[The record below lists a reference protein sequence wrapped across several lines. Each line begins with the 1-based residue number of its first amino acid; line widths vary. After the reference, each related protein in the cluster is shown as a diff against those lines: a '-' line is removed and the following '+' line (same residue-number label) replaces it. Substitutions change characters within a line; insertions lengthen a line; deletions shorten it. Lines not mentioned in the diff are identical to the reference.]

1 MTGQQLKNS
10 ILQEAIEG
18 RLVPQDPN
26 DEPASV
32 LLERIRAEKA
42 RLVKE
47 KKIKKDKNESR
58 IYRTEDGHWMEHFED
73 KSREDVCIDEEIPF
87 ELPSG
92 WEWCRWGMLGDYK
105 KGPFGSSLTKSM
117 FVPLSKTS
125 VKVYEQKNAIQK
137 DFSIGD
143 YYISQEKYKTM
154 EGFTV
159 YPGDII
165 VSCAGT
171 IGETYKIPKEAPLG
185 IINQALMRARLFDE
199 DIVDYW
205 MLYFHY
211 ILIIENKL
219 KGSGSAIKNIPPF
232 DVLKKMLV
240 AIPPMH
246 EQKRILEKIY
256 KLNVLSEA
264 YGKAQ
269 EELVKLT
276 EALPEQLKKS
286 ILQEAIEGHLVPQDP
301 NDEPASVLLERIR
314 AEKARLVKEKK
325 IKKDKNES
333 RIYRTDDGH
342 WMEHFE
348 DKNRE
353 DICIDEEIPFDV
365 PSGWEWERWGNISQS
380 IQYGYNAPSEVSGI
394 IRMVRISDIQEN
406 KVIWDSVPYC
416 NIKESDIDNYLLCP
430 NDILFA
436 RTGGTVGKSFLVKDT
451 PYKAIYAGYLIR
463 TRYSNMLRP
472 EYLKYYMES
481 RLYWEQLRN
490 GTIATAQPNCN
501 GQTLSKMFVP
511 IPPLAEQHRI
521 VEMIES
527 LLPKI
532 EKLKVNI

>member
-73 KSREDVCIDEEIPF
+73 KSREDICIDEEIPF
-87 ELPSG
+87 ELPGG
-92 WEWCRWGMLGDYK
+92 WEWCRMQKIIDFINGRAYK
-105 KGPFGSSLTKSM
+105 KEELL
-117 FVPLSKTS
+117 LSGKY
-125 VKVYEQKNAIQK
+125 KVLRVGN
-137 DFSIGD
+137 FFTNNSW
-143 YYISQEKYKTM
+143 YYSDLELPEEKYCNKGDLLYAWSASFGPKIWDGDKTI
-154 EGFTV
+154 FHYHIWNV
-159 YPGDII
+159 KY
-165 VSCAGT
+165 
-171 IGETYKIPKEAPLG
+171 
-185 IINQALMRARLFDE
+185 NQA
-199 DIVDYW
+199 
-205 MLYFHY
+205 
-211 ILIIENKL
+211 
-219 KGSGSAIKNIPPF
+219 AIKRDYLFYFLLYDKTQISKSTTGSTMIHVSMENMKPRIIP
-232 DVLKKMLV
+232 L
-240 AIPPMH
+240 PPLA
-246 EQKRILEKIY
+246 EQHRIVEKIESLLP
-256 KLNVLSEA
+256 KVEA

-286 ILQEAIEGHLVPQDP
+286 ILQEAIEGRLVPQEP
-301 NDEPASVLLERIR
+301 NDEPASVLLECIR

-365 PSGWEWERWGNISQS
+365 PSGWEWERLGNISQS
-380 IQYGYNAPSEVSGI
+380 IQYGYNAPAEVSGI

-406 KVIWDSVPYC
+406 KVIWDSIPYC

-521 VEMIES
+521 VEKIES

-532 EKLKVNI
+532 EKLKVNK